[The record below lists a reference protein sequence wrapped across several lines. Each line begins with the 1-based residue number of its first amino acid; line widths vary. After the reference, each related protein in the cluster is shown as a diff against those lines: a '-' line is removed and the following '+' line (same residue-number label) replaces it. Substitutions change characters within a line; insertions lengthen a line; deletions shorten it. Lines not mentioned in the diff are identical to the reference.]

1 MQEIGFFTLYKTL
14 RLKNYIFLSYN
25 RFVERF
31 SSMPKPF
38 PPLIKITLPLLIL
51 IFITCACIP
60 GTSLQETVIPA
71 VPTTVAQDW
80 STVYF
85 TDPSSPT
92 ASSYRG
98 GPDQSLATAI
108 DQARLSVDVAI
119 YDLNLWS
126 LRDALISAH
135 GRGVDVRLVTDSDNM
150 DEQEVQE
157 LKGAGIEVLGDRRE
171 GLMHDK
177 FVIIDRSEVWTGSM
191 NFTTG
196 GGYLDNNNLVR
207 LRSSKLAEDYT
218 HEFEQMF
225 IDDHFGTNK
234 TTGTPNPTLT
244 VNGSQIEV
252 YFSPEDGTLEH
263 ILMAVNAARE
273 NISFMAYSFTLD
285 ELSGVLIE
293 RAKSGVTV
301 TGVFDEDQYHSNAG
315 TEFDALINAGID
327 VRLDGNPRLMHHKV
341 IIIDHQTVIT
351 GSYNFS
357 NNAEHKNDENTLIIH
372 NQDIAAQFLAE
383 FQQIYD
389 MAQR

>member
-1 MQEIGFFTLYKTL
+1 
-14 RLKNYIFLSYN
+14 
-25 RFVERF
+25 
-31 SSMPKPF
+31 MPG
-38 PPLIKITLPLLIL
+38 
-51 IFITCACIP
+51 A
-60 GTSLQETVIPA
+60 SLQVTATPS
-71 VPTTVAQDW
+71 VPTTTAQGW
-80 STVYF
+80 FTVFF

-98 GPDQSLATAI
+98 GPDESLAAAI
-108 DQARLSVDVAI
+108 DLARISVDVAI

-126 LRDALISAH
+126 VRDALINAH
-135 GRGVDVRLVTDSDNM
+135 RRGIDVRLVTESDNM

-157 LKGAGIEVLGDRRE
+157 LKEAGIEVLGDREE

-196 GGYLDNNNLVR
+196 GGYLDNNNLIR
-207 LRSSKLAEDYT
+207 LQSSKLAVDYT

-225 IDDHFGTNK
+225 IDDHFSAYK
-234 TTGTPNPTLT
+234 TAGTPNPSMM
-244 VNGSQIEV
+244 VNGSLIEV

-263 ILMAVNAARE
+263 ILTAVNAAQE
-273 NISFMAYSFTLD
+273 SISFMAYSFTSD
-285 ELSGVLIE
+285 ELAEVLRE
-293 RAKSGVTV
+293 RAQAGVNV
-301 TGVFDEDQYHSNAG
+301 SGVFDEDQYHSNAG
-315 TEFDALINAGID
+315 TEFDTLKDAGID

-341 IIIDHQTVIT
+341 IIIDHKVVIT

-357 NNAEHKNDENTLIIH
+357 NNAEHNNDENTLIIH
-372 NQDIAAQFLAE
+372 NQDIAAKFLAE